1 MSDSTRQNL
10 VYMAKLAEEA
20 ERYDD
25 MVDAVRKLA
34 ELQVQLNV
42 EERNLLSV
50 AYKNV
55 VGARRASWRVLSS
68 IESKE
73 KDKGD
78 ELRVKAISEYRTKVE
93 QELEQI
99 CNELLTV
106 LEKYLVPGDKTAE
119 GQVFYLKMAG
129 DYYRYLAEFATA
141 EDRKDKSEKAK
152 QKYEDASKTATA
164 QGLPP
169 TNPIRLGLA
178 LNYSVFY
185 YEILGMPQEACTLA
199 KQAFDDA
206 ISELDSLQEEQYKDA
221 TLIMQLIRDNL
232 TLWTSDQ
239 NDDVDKADDGNV
251 EDLDN

>member
-1 MSDSTRQNL
+1 
-10 VYMAKLAEEA
+10 MAKLAEEA
-20 ERYDD
+20 ERYED
-25 MVDAVRKLA
+25 MVQNVKALA
-34 ELQVQLNV
+34 ELNVQLNV

-78 ELRVKAISEYRTKVE
+78 ADKVSIIASYRDKVE
-93 QELEQI
+93 KELETI
-99 CNELLTV
+99 CRELLRV
-106 LEKYLVPGDKTAE
+106 LEKHLLPEDGTAE
-119 GQVFYLKMAG
+119 GQVFYWKMAG
-129 DYYRYLAEFATA
+129 DYWRYLAEFASGD
-141 EDRKDKSEKAK
+141 DRKSKAESAK
-152 QKYEDASKTATA
+152 LKYEEATKVASTK
-164 QGLPP
+164 GLPP

-185 YEILGMPQEACTLA
+185 YEILNMPSEACNLA
-199 KQAFDDA
+199 KTAFDDA

-239 NDDVDKADDGNV
+239 AEADDGDMGGKDDV
-251 EDLDN
+251 QEGGDAQEQS

>member
-1 MSDSTRQNL
+1 MAESRDKL

-25 MVDAVRKLA
+25 MVENVKSLA
-34 ELQVQLNV
+34 ELKVQLNV

-50 AYKNV
+50 AYKNI

-73 KDKGD
+73 KEKGD
-78 ELRVKAISEYRTKVE
+78 ESRVAAISSYRRKVE
-93 QELEQI
+93 EELEKI
-99 CNELLTV
+99 CKELLEV
-106 LEKYLVPGDKTAE
+106 LDSFLLPEDKTAE
-119 GQVFYLKMAG
+119 GTVFYLKMAG

-141 EDRKDKSEKAK
+141 DDRKAKAEAAK
-152 QKYEDASKTATA
+152 EKYEQASKTATS

-178 LNYSVFY
+178 LNYSVFF
-185 YEILGMPQEACTLA
+185 YEILSMPQEACTLA

-239 NDDVDKADDGNV
+239 QEPEDKAGEDV
-251 EDLDN
+251 EDLEN

>member
-1 MSDSTRQNL
+1 MATTREEL

-20 ERYDD
+20 ERYED
-25 MVDAVRKLA
+25 MVNNVKSLA
-34 ELQVQLNV
+34 ELNIQLNV

-68 IESKE
+68 IEVKE
-73 KDKGD
+73 KEKGD
-78 ELRVKAISEYRTKVE
+78 QEKVTLIAAYRDKVE
-93 QELEQI
+93 KELQKI
-99 CNELLTV
+99 CSELLDV
-106 LEKYLVPGDKTAE
+106 LERFLLPEDKTAE
-119 GQVFYLKMAG
+119 GQVFYWKMAG
-129 DYYRYLAEFATA
+129 DYWRYLSEFAQQ
-141 EDRKDKSEKAK
+141 EDRRAKAEKARE
-152 QKYEDASKTATA
+152 KYDEATKTAVS

-178 LNYSVFY
+178 LNFSVFY
-185 YEILGMPQEACTLA
+185 YEILNQPQEACSLA
-199 KQAFDDA
+199 KTAFDDA

-239 NDDVDKADDGNV
+239 ADGDEKIDEAGGDDQ
-251 EDLDN
+251 

>member
-1 MSDSTRQNL
+1 MCQTSCVRLLGSGCCLGSRTLLPICVLARQL
-10 VYMAKLAEEA
+10 TPALP
-20 ERYDD
+20 
-25 MVDAVRKLA
+25 
-34 ELQVQLNV
+34 
-42 EERNLLSV
+42 
-50 AYKNV
+50 
-55 VGARRASWRVLSS
+55 GARRASWRVLSS

-73 KDKGD
+73 KERGD
-78 ELRVKAISEYRTKVE
+78 ESRVASISGYRRKVE
-93 QELEQI
+93 EELEKI
-99 CNELLTV
+99 CKELLEV
-106 LEKYLVPGDKTAE
+106 LETFLLPEDKTPE

-141 EDRKDKSEKAK
+141 DDRKAKAEKAK
-152 QKYEDASKTATA
+152 EKYEEASKTATS

-178 LNYSVFY
+178 LNYSVFF
-185 YEILGMPQEACTLA
+185 YEILSMPQEACTLA

-239 NDDVDKADDGNV
+239 QEPEDKADEDV
-251 EDLDN
+251 EDLEN